1 VTEPGG
7 LTIGELSERAGVPAA
22 TLRSWEARYGFPRP
36 RRQVGGHR
44 RYADSDIALV
54 REVLRW
60 RSSGMSLAAAV
71 RQATARRDGPEPSV
85 FAGLRRR
92 FPELVPLTLRR
103 TTLLALSRA
112 IEDECCARAE
122 RPLLAASF
130 QREQYYRRSEKRWQE
145 LARTAECVVV
155 FADFAEASGAPGLPL
170 RVPVP
175 PDAPMRRE
183 WTIVCDAT
191 DHPACLSGWEIPGEP
206 GSERRFE
213 TVWSTDPA
221 IVRGAAVISL
231 ALAAAF
237 APGLSGHLSG
247 LLPGPPPSASP
258 ELTRATG
265 LLTRMIAYL
274 EAAVTR
280 PAADSGDRG
289 LRR

>member
-36 RRQVGGHR
+36 RRQAGGHR
-44 RYADSDIALV
+44 RYAGSDVTLV

-60 RSSGMSLAAAV
+60 RRSGMSLDAAV

-92 FPELVPLTLRR
+92 FPELVPLRLRR

-112 IEDECCARAE
+112 IEDECCAQAE

-130 QREQYYRRSEKRWQE
+130 QHEQFYRRSEERWRE
-145 LARTAECVVV
+145 LARTAERVVV
-155 FADFAEASGAPGLPL
+155 FADFAEATAAPGLPL
-170 RVPVP
+170 QVPVP

-191 DHPACLSGWEIPGEP
+191 DHPACLTGWEVPGQP
-206 GSERRFE
+206 GRERRFE

-221 IVRGAAVISL
+221 IVRGAATTCL
-231 ALAAAF
+231 ELAAAF
-237 APGLSGHLSG
+237 APGLSGYLDG

-274 EAAVTR
+274 ETGL
-280 PAADSGDRG
+280 PESG
-289 LRR
+289 L

>member
-1 VTEPGG
+1 MTEPGG
-7 LTIGELSERAGVPAA
+7 LTIGELSERTGVPAA

-44 RYADSDIALV
+44 RYADSDITLV

-60 RSSGMSLAAAV
+60 RGSGMSLETAV
-71 RQATARRDGPEPSV
+71 RQATARRDSPEPSV

-92 FPELVPLTLRR
+92 YPELVPLMLRR

-112 IEDECCARAE
+112 IEDECCAQAE

-130 QREQYYRRSEKRWQE
+130 QYERFYRRSEKRWQD
-145 LARTAECVVV
+145 LARTAERVVV
-155 FADFAEASGAPGLPL
+155 FADFAEASAAPGMPL
-170 RVPVP
+170 QVPVP
-175 PDAPMRRE
+175 RDAPMRRE

-191 DHPACLSGWEIPGEP
+191 DHPACLTGWEIPGEP
-206 GSERRFE
+206 GRERRFE

-221 IVRGAAVISL
+221 VVRGAAMICL
-231 ALAAAF
+231 ELAAAF
-237 APGLSGHLSG
+237 APGLSGHLDG
-247 LLPGPPPSASP
+247 LLPGPPPPASP

-280 PAADSGDRG
+280 PATDSRHAGVR
-289 LRR
+289 L